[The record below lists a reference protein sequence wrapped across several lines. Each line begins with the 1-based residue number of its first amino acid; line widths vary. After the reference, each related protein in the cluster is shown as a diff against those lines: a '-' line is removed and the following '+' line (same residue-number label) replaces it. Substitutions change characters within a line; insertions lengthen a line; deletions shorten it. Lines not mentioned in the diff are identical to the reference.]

1 MSYQSETMSRA
12 FYAALYSYIDA
23 HQNLRN
29 PLILV
34 SISNQTFWMSDQT
47 MKSNLRF
54 NEKETVSIALR
65 PVTYLYNGKKTI
77 SNQTSYLVAVFDSRS
92 NSRLLAGLSLGRT
105 FFVCVI
111 LTLGSIL
118 FRKDAS
124 DVIIGPL
131 LVMIEKIRR
140 IADNPL
146 EAASREDKEAL
157 DKEKMEE
164 EEKKAGSTRQSQC
177 VQAIVSCCRNEKDE
191 NGEKTKDGKDTMMLE

>member
-1 MSYQSETMSRA
+1 
-12 FYAALYSYIDA
+12 
-23 HQNLRN
+23 
-29 PLILV
+29 
-34 SISNQTFWMSDQT
+34 MSDQT
-47 MKSNLRF
+47 LKSNLRF
-54 NEKETVSIALR
+54 NEKETVSIPLR
-65 PVTYLYNGKKTI
+65 PVTYLYNGTKEI
-77 SNQTSYLVAVFDSRS
+77 SNQTNYLVAVFDSRS

-157 DKEKMEE
+157 EKEKKEE
-164 EEKKAGSTRQSQC
+164 EEKKAGSTR
-177 VQAIVSCCRNEKDE
+177 
-191 NGEKTKDGKDTMMLE
+191 

>member
-1 MSYQSETMSRA
+1 
-12 FYAALYSYIDA
+12 
-23 HQNLRN
+23 
-29 PLILV
+29 
-34 SISNQTFWMSDQT
+34 

-65 PVTYLYNGKKTI
+65 PVTYLYNGNKRI

-177 VQAIVSCCRNEKDE
+177 VNAIVSCCRNEKDE

>member
-1 MSYQSETMSRA
+1 
-12 FYAALYSYIDA
+12 
-23 HQNLRN
+23 
-29 PLILV
+29 
-34 SISNQTFWMSDQT
+34 MSDQT
-47 MKSNLRF
+47 LKSNLRF
-54 NEKETVSIALR
+54 NEKETVSIPLR
-65 PVTYLYNGKKTI
+65 PVTYLYNGTKEI
-77 SNQTSYLVAVFDSRS
+77 SNQTNYLVAVFDSRS

-146 EAASREDKEAL
+146 DAASREDKEAL
-157 DKEKMEE
+157 EKEKREE
-164 EEKKAGSTRQSQC
+164 EEKKAGSTRQNQC
-177 VQAIVSCCRNEKDE
+177 VRAIVSCCRNE
-191 NGEKTKDGKDTMMLE
+191 

>member
-1 MSYQSETMSRA
+1 M
-12 FYAALYSYIDA
+12 
-23 HQNLRN
+23 
-29 PLILV
+29 ILV
-34 SISNQTFWMSDQT
+34 SISNQTFFMSDQT
-47 MKSNLRF
+47 LKSNLRF
-54 NEKETVSIALR
+54 NEKETVSIPLR
-65 PVTYLYNGKKTI
+65 PVTYLYNGTKEI
-77 SNQTSYLVAVFDSRS
+77 SNQTNYLVAVFDSRS

-146 EAASREDKEAL
+146 DAASREDKEAL
-157 DKEKMEE
+157 EKEKREE
-164 EEKKAGSTRQSQC
+164 EEKKAGSTRKSQC
-177 VQAIVSCCRNEKDE
+177 VRAIVSCCRNE
-191 NGEKTKDGKDTMMLE
+191 